1 MNKEKRRKLSDAAIA
16 FIIEERDN
24 PHTLYTFEE
33 ISKLVETEF
42 KISISRNAVSKS
54 YHKHKDDDAFRTLQ
68 VGKEDSEGSEGSLEI
83 QKKRKNVPEK
93 VKSQRVNEPIITV
106 ITQNDFDEDAGKN
119 YDVNDFF
126 REFPKLC
133 VTAYNPLTG
142 E

>member
-24 PHTLYTFEE
+24 PHTVYTFEE

-54 YHKHKDDDAFRTLQ
+54 YHKHKNNDAFRTLQ
-68 VGKEDSEGSEGSLEI
+68 VGKEDSKEN
-83 QKKRKNVPEK
+83 QKKDNSVSDVPKNV
-93 VKSQRVNEPIITV
+93 KSKRINEPIIPV
-106 ITQNDFDEDAGKN
+106 IIQNDFDEDAGKN

-126 REFPKLC
+126 MKE
-133 VTAYNPLTG
+133 
-142 E
+142 

>member
-16 FIIEERDN
+16 FIIAERDN
-24 PHTLYTFEE
+24 PHTVYTFEE

-68 VGKEDSEGSEGSLEI
+68 VGKEDSKENLEN
-83 QKKRKNVPEK
+83 QKKDNSVSDVPKNV
-93 VKSQRVNEPIITV
+93 KSKRVNEPIIPV

-126 REFPKLC
+126 MKE
-133 VTAYNPLTG
+133 
-142 E
+142 

>member
-24 PHTLYTFEE
+24 PHTVYTFEE

-54 YHKHKDDDAFRTLQ
+54 YHKHKNNDAFRTLQ
-68 VGKEDSEGSEGSLEI
+68 VGKEDSKEN
-83 QKKRKNVPEK
+83 QKKDNSVSDVPKNV
-93 VKSQRVNEPIITV
+93 KSKRVNEPIITV

-126 REFPKLC
+126 MKE
-133 VTAYNPLTG
+133 
-142 E
+142 

>member
-119 YDVNDFF
+119 FDVNDFF
-126 REFPKLC
+126 MK
-133 VTAYNPLTG
+133 
-142 E
+142 